1 MDNKKLNGSWTKET
15 ATREEA
21 KHKILADFI
30 RNSWNKR
37 DVATA
42 ARESKPRS

>member
-1 MDNKKLNGSWTKET
+1 MDNKKLNGTWTKET
-15 ATREEA
+15 ATQEAA

-37 DVATA
+37 EVASA
-42 ARESKPRS
+42 ARESKPQS